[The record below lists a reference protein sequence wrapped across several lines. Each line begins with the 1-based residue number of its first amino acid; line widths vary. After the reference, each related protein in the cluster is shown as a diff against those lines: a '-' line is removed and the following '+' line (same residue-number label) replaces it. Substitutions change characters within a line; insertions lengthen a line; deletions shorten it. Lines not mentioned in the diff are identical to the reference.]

1 VTFTGGHLFVNA
13 VGTLRAEVCTEQGVP
28 IPGFTVADCLETT
41 GDRTKAGV
49 HWRGNANLES
59 LVGQPVRF
67 RFYLQN
73 GDLYAFWVSREATGA
88 STGYVA
94 AGGPGFTSSRD
105 LPSTSQPAE

>member
-1 VTFTGGHLFVNA
+1 M
-13 VGTLRAEVCTEQGVP
+13 
-28 IPGFTVADCLETT
+28 
-41 GDRTKAGV
+41 

-88 STGYVA
+88 SNGYVA
-94 AGGPGFTSSRD
+94 AGGTGFT
-105 LPSTSQPAE
+105 TSQDRP